1 MFQSFLAISDY
12 SMIHTCI
19 YVCINVCFMFTLFIV
34 HSTKDQTK
42 EGDEKDEIVVSMS
55 EESIG
60 KLQVDDTG
68 VWDMCTLNGGICQ
81 C

>member
-1 MFQSFLAISDY
+1 MYICVYQFTPSYI
-12 SMIHTCI
+12 
-19 YVCINVCFMFTLFIV
+19 INNNLVCFMFTLFIV

-68 VWDMCTLNGGICQ
+68 V
-81 C
+81 